1 MAEHLHAHHHTLT
14 PRAPAPP
21 RPTRY
26 HKTVKLDPDL
36 GDAWAAYYRFELK
49 HGTAEQAEA
58 VVKYCEQA
66 EPRHGEVWQRVAKR
80 VENWKKTTREIL
92 VLAAAE
98 LADIV

>member
-1 MAEHLHAHHHTLT
+1 M
-14 PRAPAPP
+14 
-21 RPTRY
+21 
-26 HKTVKLDPDL
+26 
-36 GDAWAAYYRFELK
+36 
-49 HGTAEQAEA
+49 
-58 VVKYCEQA
+58 VKYCEQA